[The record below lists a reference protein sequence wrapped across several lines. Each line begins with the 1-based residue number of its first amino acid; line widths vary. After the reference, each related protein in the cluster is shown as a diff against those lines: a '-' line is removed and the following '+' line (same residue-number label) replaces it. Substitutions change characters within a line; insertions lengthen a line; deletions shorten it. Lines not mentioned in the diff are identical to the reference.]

1 MQSALRL
8 KKELERFSNEP
19 NNGISCW
26 QDEDLQHLKATIVG
40 PDSSPYENGVFHID
54 IQIPE
59 KYPFLPPNVHFITPV
74 YHPNIDDSGRICL
87 EILKLPPQG
96 AWKPSLNLKI
106 ILMSIQGLLAEPNF
120 NDPLMTEISQ
130 EYEMNRSSFVIKA
143 REWTKKYALMPNTF
157 DQNGAG
163 SSKKHCEE
171 TPDLP
176 FPKKKKL

>member
-87 EILKLPPQG
+87 EILKLPPQ
-96 AWKPSLNLKI
+96 
-106 ILMSIQGLLAEPNF
+106 
-120 NDPLMTEISQ
+120 
-130 EYEMNRSSFVIKA
+130 
-143 REWTKKYALMPNTF
+143 